1 MNHFYPVGGDCKARK
16 HLLNSLQP
24 LLTFADSGLTYFMRQ
39 VIKFS
44 QQFCLTNREF
54 FCNNADV
61 KCFQTFQK
69 DLSQSIFTIIYPNSL
84 RQPTL
89 VWYFQSACIYVWLPC
104 PGFRSSLCSEGRIS
118 LITELY
124 YPFSMYRGAIRKG
137 QTLEQSIMTGQGEM
151 FQA

>member
-84 RQPTL
+84 PWYGIFSLL
-89 VWYFQSACIYVWLPC
+89 VSMFGFHVLDLDPVYAVKEEC
-104 PGFRSSLCSEGRIS
+104 PSSLS
-118 LITELY
+118 LIIPPTCIGGL
-124 YPFSMYRGAIRKG
+124 
-137 QTLEQSIMTGQGEM
+137 
-151 FQA
+151 